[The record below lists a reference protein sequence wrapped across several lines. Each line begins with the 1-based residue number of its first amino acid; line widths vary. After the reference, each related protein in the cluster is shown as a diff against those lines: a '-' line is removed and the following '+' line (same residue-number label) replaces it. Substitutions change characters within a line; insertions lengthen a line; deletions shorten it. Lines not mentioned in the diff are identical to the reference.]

1 MSEALN
7 KLAELSEKPEY
18 ESVRYIIEREQH
30 RLADLVHIA
39 MAKGI
44 AKGMAESIAEGKL
57 EGMAEAEKRIAQ
69 ILLDEGFGETQA
81 WNLAG
86 IGMSHLAELVSQ
98 MKCSAD

>member
-1 MSEALN
+1 MSEASN
-7 KLAELSEKPEY
+7 KLAELSEKPAY
-18 ESVRYIIEREQH
+18 ESLRYAIEREQH

-44 AKGMAESIAEGKL
+44 AEGMAESIAEGKL
-57 EGMAEAEKRIAQ
+57 EGIAEAEKRIAQ
-69 ILLDEGFGETQA
+69 ILIDKGFGESHA

-98 MKCSAD
+98 MKSSAN